1 MSEELKQKLTEF
13 SLCNVPGH
21 LIRRSQQRAVDL
33 FVDEVGKDGPNPRQ
47 FAVLVNVFLSPG
59 LSQTALVE
67 ASAIDRSTL
76 TEVLRRMIDKGMITK
91 IRTKEDRRANSLYIT
106 DAGTRLLEKAVEA
119 TERAQ
124 QRILAPLST
133 TERAEAMKI
142 LAVLAGYGGGGGA
155 DADG

>member
-1 MSEELKQKLTEF
+1 MSEELKQKLTGF
-13 SLCNVPGH
+13 SLRNVPGH

-33 FVDEVGKDGPNPRQ
+33 FVDEVGEDGPNPRQ

-91 IRTKEDRRANSLYIT
+91 TRTKADQRANALYIT
-106 DAGTRLLEKAVEA
+106 DVGTRLLENAVEA
-119 TERAQ
+119 TQRAQ
-124 QRILAPLST
+124 QRILTPLPE
-133 TERAEAMKI
+133 TERAAAMKI
-142 LAVLAGYGGGGGA
+142 LAVLAGYGGGA

>member
-1 MSEELKQKLTEF
+1 LSEELKQKLTGF
-13 SLCNVPGH
+13 SLRDVPGH

-33 FVDEVGKDGPNPRQ
+33 FVDEVGEDGPNPRQ

-91 IRTKEDRRANSLYIT
+91 TRMKEDQRANALYIT
-106 DAGTRLLEKAVEA
+106 DVGTRLLENAVEA
-119 TERAQ
+119 TQRAQ
-124 QRILAPLST
+124 QRILTPLPE
-133 TERAEAMKI
+133 TERAAAMKI
-142 LAVLAGYGGGGGA
+142 LAVLAGYGGGA

>member
-1 MSEELKQKLTEF
+1 LSEELKQKLTGF
-13 SLCNVPGH
+13 SLRNVPGH

-33 FVDEVGKDGPNPRQ
+33 FVDEVGEDGPNPRQ

-91 IRTKEDRRANSLYIT
+91 TRMKEDQRANALYIT
-106 DAGTRLLEKAVEA
+106 DVGTRLLENAVEA
-119 TERAQ
+119 TQRAQ
-124 QRILAPLST
+124 QRILTPLPE
-133 TERAEAMKI
+133 TERAAAMKI
-142 LAVLAGYGGGGGA
+142 LAVLAGYGGGA

>member
-1 MSEELKQKLTEF
+1 MSEELKQKLTGF
-13 SLCNVPGH
+13 SLRNVPGH

-33 FVDEVGKDGPNPRQ
+33 FVDEVGEDGPNPRQ

-91 IRTKEDRRANSLYIT
+91 TRTKEDQRANALYIT
-106 DAGTRLLEKAVEA
+106 DVGTRLLENAVEA
-119 TERAQ
+119 TQRAQ
-124 QRILAPLST
+124 QRILTPLPE
-133 TERAEAMKI
+133 TERAAAMKI
-142 LAVLAGYGGGGGA
+142 LAVLAGYGGGA

>member
-1 MSEELKQKLTEF
+1 MSEELKQKLTGF
-13 SLCNVPGH
+13 SLRNVPGH

-33 FVDEVGKDGPNPRQ
+33 FVDEVGEDGPNPRQ

-91 IRTKEDRRANSLYIT
+91 TRTKEDQRANALYIT
-106 DAGTRLLEKAVEA
+106 DLGTRLLENAVEA
-119 TERAQ
+119 TQRAQ
-124 QRILAPLST
+124 QRILTPLPE
-133 TERAEAMKI
+133 TERAAAMKI
-142 LAVLAGYGGGGGA
+142 LAVLAGYGGGA

>member
-1 MSEELKQKLTEF
+1 MSEELKQKLTGF
-13 SLCNVPGH
+13 SLRNVPGH

-33 FVDEVGKDGPNPRQ
+33 FVDEVGEDGPNPRQ

-67 ASAIDRSTL
+67 ASAIYRSTL

-91 IRTKEDRRANSLYIT
+91 TRTKEDQRANALYIT
-106 DAGTRLLEKAVEA
+106 DVGTRLLENAVEA
-119 TERAQ
+119 TQRAQ
-124 QRILAPLST
+124 QRILTPLPE
-133 TERAEAMKI
+133 TERAAAMKI
-142 LAVLAGYGGGGGA
+142 LAVLAGYGGGA

>member
-1 MSEELKQKLTEF
+1 MSEELKQKLTGF
-13 SLCNVPGH
+13 SLRNVPGH

-33 FVDEVGKDGPNPRQ
+33 FVDEVGEDGPNPRQ

-91 IRTKEDRRANSLYIT
+91 TRTKEDQRANALYIT
-106 DAGTRLLEKAVEA
+106 DAGTRLLENAVEA
-119 TERAQ
+119 TQRAQ
-124 QRILAPLST
+124 QRILTPLPE
-133 TERAEAMKI
+133 TERAAAMKI
-142 LAVLAGYGGGGGA
+142 LAVLAGYGGGA